1 MFASGAPLPT
11 TISSSGSSPAR
22 HSFFVLLEGMD
33 LFSLNLTPHSPLEHN
48 SNTHP
53 SLESTARAQPVAADP
68 PPPVFW
74 TCFLPHHFDSK
85 QLFCSPSLYDF
96 WQADRYHTSF
106 SSPDLREFYWSCV
119 WLLST
124 SPIHHAKLKHASRGR
139 VWIKAQHTQGKAKW
153 LTFPRL
159 RKIVRIFKL

>member
-48 SNTHP
+48 LNTHP

-68 PPPVFW
+68 PPPVF
-74 TCFLPHHFDSK
+74 
-85 QLFCSPSLYDF
+85 
-96 WQADRYHTSF
+96 
-106 SSPDLREFYWSCV
+106 
-119 WLLST
+119 
-124 SPIHHAKLKHASRGR
+124 
-139 VWIKAQHTQGKAKW
+139 
-153 LTFPRL
+153 
-159 RKIVRIFKL
+159 